1 MKFLFFIF
9 RKEPPTDEELK
20 KNLAIMQMKKKNYEM
35 LEEKHLQS
43 LGKDNLSLKRN
54 DASGRAEFPNYEG
67 EYERKPGIVE
77 KKK

>member
-1 MKFLFFIF
+1 
-9 RKEPPTDEELK
+9 
-20 KNLAIMQMKKKNYEM
+20 MKKKNYEM

-43 LGKDNLSLKRN
+43 LGKDQLSLKRN
-54 DASGRAEFPNYEG
+54 DASGRAEFPNYDG